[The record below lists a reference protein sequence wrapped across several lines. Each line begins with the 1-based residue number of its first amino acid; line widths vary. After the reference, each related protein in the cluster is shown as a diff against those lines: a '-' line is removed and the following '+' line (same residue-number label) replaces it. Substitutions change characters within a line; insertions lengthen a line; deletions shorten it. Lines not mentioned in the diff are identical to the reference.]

1 MEMIATELGYEQKAN
16 IWPMIV
22 KAYPDYDAYKKRTD
36 RDIPVLICK
45 TVD

>member
-1 MEMIATELGYEQKAN
+1 
-16 IWPMIV
+16 MIV

-45 TVD
+45 TVDWLGNYFFM